1 MNKTIKL
8 FILGG
13 ISCLI
18 IFIIIFTTHSNLYG
32 KWYLYNGNNI
42 NTDSN
47 ISKQL
52 NSKDYIELSKELM
65 ESFRSDGKDGFSE
78 MKVKGNKIHSGDAVF
93 KYDISKI
100 GEHKILLLEL
110 IGYDNGHTK
119 ENVENGE
126 KFTYVFDENIN
137 FE

>member
-1 MNKTIKL
+1 
-8 FILGG
+8 
-13 ISCLI
+13 
-18 IFIIIFTTHSNLYG
+18 
-32 KWYLYNGNNI
+32 
-42 NTDSN
+42 
-47 ISKQL
+47 
-52 NSKDYIELSKELM
+52 M

-110 IGYDNGHTK
+110 IEYDNGHTK